1 MASSTSFMTSL
12 IKGTSINQE
21 SNNISSPFISLD
33 NIYLNKFSVAIN
45 LSMRGSNQC
54 LSPLLRLSISSEI
67 SKISFLTIIIPINSE
82 TLRSHD

>member
-1 MASSTSFMTSL
+1 MTSL
-12 IKGTSINQE
+12 IKGCSVNQE
-21 SNNISSPFISLD
+21 STSISSAFISLD